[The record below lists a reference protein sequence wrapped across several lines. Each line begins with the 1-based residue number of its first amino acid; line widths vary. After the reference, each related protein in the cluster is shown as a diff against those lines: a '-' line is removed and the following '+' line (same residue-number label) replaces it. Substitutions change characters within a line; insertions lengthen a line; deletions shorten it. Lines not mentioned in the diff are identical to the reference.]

1 MLAGYVAHVSIDPY
15 DPEPLYRQLAAI
27 IRGQIESGQLAKLD
41 RLPSEHTLGQE
52 YGVSRDTVR
61 EAMRL
66 LREQGLIFTLGQR
79 GSYVGPR
86 PS

>member
-1 MLAGYVAHVSIDPY
+1 MSIDPY
-15 DPEPLYRQLAAI
+15 DPEPLYRQLAGV
-27 IRGQIESGQLAKLD
+27 IRVQIESGKLARLD
-41 RLPSEHTLGQE
+41 RLPSEQTLGQE

-61 EAMRL
+61 EAMRV
-66 LREQGLIFTLGQR
+66 LRDEGLIFTLGQR